1 MFRRADYLAFEKL
14 EHHPSD
20 LGRAGP
26 WEFLLSAYDETER
39 VQTPFRLIQAVHKE
53 WIIHEEFRFPRRDWP
68 PNATEVS
75 ASFDPPGMI
84 EFVKDRSK
92 GLRSG
97 RVCIDST
104 GFVRPHLLV
113 LLRALRDIGV
123 RSVDV
128 LYSDPLRYIA
138 DENTRFTTGPVVDV
152 EQVPGYAGV
161 HRAGGAASDL
171 LVIGAGYGYDEIVRT
186 CEAKRAS
193 KKYVLI
199 GLPSLQPHMYQES
212 VLRIDRATESIGT
225 LPPQQ
230 RLYASANN
238 PFAVAQALHDVIARE
253 ERAADAQGESRGNL
267 YLCPVGPKPH
277 VLGFAVYYLR
287 ELEGGSSS
295 IIYPFAEG
303 YSRLTTQ
310 GLLRTWQYRIEL

>member
-1 MFRRADYLAFEKL
+1 MFRRADYYAFDRF
-14 EHHPSD
+14 EHRPAELRH
-20 LGRAGP
+20 AGP
-26 WEFLLSAYDETER
+26 WDFLLSAYDESER
-39 VQTPFRLIQAVHKE
+39 VQKPFELIQASRKE
-53 WIIHEEFRFPRRDWP
+53 WIVHEEYKFLKQDRPV
-68 PNATEVS
+68 NATEMP

-84 EFVKDRSK
+84 AFVKARSEE
-92 GLRSG
+92 LRRG

-104 GFVRPHLLV
+104 GFIRPHLLV
-113 LLRALRDIGV
+113 LLRALRDEGV
-123 RSVDV
+123 RSFDV
-128 LYSDPLRYIA
+128 LYSDPMRYIE

-161 HRAGGAASDL
+161 HRAASAASDL
-171 LVIGAGYGYDEIVRT
+171 LVIGAGYDYDQIART

-212 VLRIDRATESIGT
+212 VLRIDRATEWIGT

-230 RLYASANN
+230 RLYASANH
-238 PFAVAQALHDVIARE
+238 PFAAAQALHDVITRE
-253 ERAADAQGESRGNL
+253 ERAADVQGESRGNL

-287 ELEGGSSS
+287 ELEGGTSS

-310 GLLRTWQYRIEL
+310 GLLRTWEYRIEL